1 MITNLAYALILLVNS
16 TKSGMGYYRRNYG
29 PLLPFWAPGPPAL
42 PGLPMASYATA
53 NTIWYIHARISLS
66 GARNR
71 KHKKLIKKP
80 AVCPRFLSASW
91 DTHNVIHKSGIMTI
105 VQNHDCTADR
115 GPSHGYRQH
124 TRKCDEACW
133 TRGFIYTCDRTD
145 RHIQGAATK
154 GTP

>member
-1 MITNLAYALILLVNS
+1 MTYLRAHILIWS
-16 TKSGMGYYRRNYG
+16 TEPK
-29 PLLPFWAPGPPAL
+29 
-42 PGLPMASYATA
+42 TEKA
-53 NTIWYIHARISLS
+53 NE
-66 GARNR
+66 
-71 KHKKLIKKP
+71 KP

-133 TRGFIYTCDRTD
+133 TRGFFTHATGQTYTGC
-145 RHIQGAATK
+145 GNK
-154 GTP
+154 GNPLE